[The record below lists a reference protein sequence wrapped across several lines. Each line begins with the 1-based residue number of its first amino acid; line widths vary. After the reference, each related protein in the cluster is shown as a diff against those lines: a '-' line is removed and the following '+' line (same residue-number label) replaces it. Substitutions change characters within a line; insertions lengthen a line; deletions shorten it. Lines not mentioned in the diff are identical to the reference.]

1 MENFPKRKRGRPRK
15 IPESLVAGLDVP
27 EASREYFAEVVR
39 TDRTHANAYYAEMA
53 RGVVEKFVE
62 DLKGETLI
70 SDPALHAKSR
80 LGMDW
85 ILSRKTVLTELGRMM
100 EEDPEEHDVKRFQAV
115 VAHIATRYDKLSAKA
130 ACAYIRRQRLGGASR
145 RDRVSSLH
153 RDLNAAINLHRKRFP
168 ESSWEDVQKAL
179 DLTAGQVGRK
189 AK

>member
-1 MENFPKRKRGRPRK
+1 M
-15 IPESLVAGLDVP
+15 PELMGLDVP

>member
-1 MENFPKRKRGRPRK
+1 M
-15 IPESLVAGLDVP
+15 VAGLDVP

-85 ILSRKTVLTELGRMM
+85 ILSRQTVLTALGRMM
-100 EEDPEEHDVKRFQAV
+100 EEDPEEHDVARFQAV

-130 ACAYIRRQRLGGASR
+130 ACAYIRHQRLGGASR